1 MKLAKLGSSIA
12 GEVAGTDRPVRSGAL
27 DLADK
32 EASARTIP
40 EVAAHFGG
48 IDVLANNASSGA
60 GGPLDGGG
68 CEDNRQRALLGKERY
83 ASAR

>member
-12 GEVAGTDRPVRSGAL
+12 GEVAGTDRPVRSWAL

-32 EASARTIP
+32 EAVARTIP
-40 EVAAHFGG
+40 EVAARFGG
-48 IDVLANNASSGA
+48 IDVLANNAGSGT
-60 GGPLDGGG
+60 GGPVDGGG
-68 CEDNRQRALLGKERY
+68 YEDNGQRALLGRERH